1 MGRFK
6 TNRFLEKNFKALHL
20 EPTTFLM
27 RLRSKTAN
35 SHQLIEQNN
44 VSQSLMSQNVTTIQY
59 AQYLSK
65 MYSFVHGFE
74 KIVFPL
80 LKNYEM
86 LQLDDRR
93 KSHLIEADLALL
105 NYNGVQRHENDEL
118 FSTHYQTAAA
128 ALGGMYVLEGS
139 TLGGQ
144 IISRHLS
151 KILGNAVDG
160 KTTYLTAYTFQ
171 TGSMWK
177 NFLQLLCAEGDRHD
191 FEEEIIASAVKTFS
205 LLNMCLS
212 HEPLKLAEYEN

>member
-1 MGRFK
+1 M
-6 TNRFLEKNFKALHL
+6 

-27 RLRSKTAN
+27 QLRSKTAN

-44 VSQSLMSQNVTTIQY
+44 VSQALMSQNVTTIQY

-65 MYSFVHGFE
+65 MYSFVYGFE

-80 LKNYEM
+80 LQHYKM

-105 NYNGVQRHENDEL
+105 NYNGVQHYENDEL

-160 KTTYLTAYTFQ
+160 KTTYLTAYTGQ

-177 NFLQLLCAEGDRHD
+177 NFLKLLCAEGDRNGVQ
-191 FEEEIIASAVKTFS
+191 EEIIASAVNTFA
-205 LLNMCLS
+205 LLNMSLS
-212 HEPLKLAEYEN
+212 HEQFKLAEYEN

>member
-1 MGRFK
+1 M
-6 TNRFLEKNFKALHL
+6 

-44 VSQSLMSQNVTTIQY
+44 VSQSLMSQNVTTTQY

-80 LKNYEM
+80 LKHYEL
-86 LQLDDRR
+86 LQLDERR

-105 NYNGVQRHENDEL
+105 NYSAEPRYENDEL

-151 KILGNAVDG
+151 KILGNSVEG
-160 KTTYLTAYTFQ
+160 KTTYLTAYTGQ

-177 NFLQLLCAEGDRHD
+177 NFLQLLCAESDRHG
-191 FEEEIIASAVKTFS
+191 FEEEIIDSAVNTFS
-205 LLNMCLS
+205 LLNISLS
-212 HEPLKLAEYEN
+212 HEQIKLAEYEH

>member
-1 MGRFK
+1 M
-6 TNRFLEKNFKALHL
+6 

-59 AQYLSK
+59 AEYLSK

-80 LKNYEM
+80 LKHYEV

-93 KSHLIEADLALL
+93 KSHLIKADLALL
-105 NYNGVQRHENDEL
+105 NYNAVQRYENDEL
-118 FSTHYQTAAA
+118 FSNHYQTAAA

-151 KILGNAVDG
+151 KILGNSVDG
-160 KTTYLTAYTFQ
+160 KTTYLTAYTGQ
-171 TGSMWK
+171 TGSIWK
-177 NFLQLLCAEGDRHD
+177 NFLQLLCVEGNRNG
-191 FEEEIIASAVKTFS
+191 FEEEIIASAVNTFS
-205 LLNMCLS
+205 LLNKCLS
-212 HEPLKLAEYEN
+212 HEPLKLAEHEN

>member
-1 MGRFK
+1 M
-6 TNRFLEKNFKALHL
+6 

-44 VSQSLMSQNVTTIQY
+44 VSQSLMSQNVTTTQY

-80 LKNYEM
+80 LKHYEL
-86 LQLDDRR
+86 LQLDERR

-105 NYNGVQRHENDEL
+105 NYSAVPRYENDEL

-151 KILGNAVDG
+151 KILGNSVEG
-160 KTTYLTAYTFQ
+160 KTTYLTAYTSQ

-177 NFLQLLCAEGDRHD
+177 NFLQLLCAESDRHG
-191 FEEEIIASAVKTFS
+191 FEEEIIDSAVNTFS
-205 LLNMCLS
+205 LLNISLS
-212 HEPLKLAEYEN
+212 HEQIKLVEYEH